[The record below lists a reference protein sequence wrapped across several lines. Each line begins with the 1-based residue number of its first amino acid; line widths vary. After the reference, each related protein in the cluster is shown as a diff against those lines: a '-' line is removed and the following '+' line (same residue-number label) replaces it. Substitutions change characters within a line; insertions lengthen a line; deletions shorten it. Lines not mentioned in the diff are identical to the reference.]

1 VRGTISISQVL
12 FLDSHCFRLAL
23 SEAPSRDVK
32 IQTETRRAI
41 TQGDLNDNVSI
52 EILTTIGPVEIQE
65 REDAKYPVT

>member
-1 VRGTISISQVL
+1 
-12 FLDSHCFRLAL
+12 LAL

-41 TQGDLNDNVSI
+41 TQGDLNHNVSI